1 MENLKENIKKLYE
14 TTGVEKAIIR
24 NNVHFLLKEAIQPLI
39 PVLQDYFENKRIGEK
54 TREKLVNMVKDHF
67 KTQYGVNVGG
77 WIETKEFYT
86 GHRLTLNLYIL
97 TEEGFQSWLLEHN
110 EEFEITLE
118 NTEYTGK
125 KTEVR
130 YYKDIKE
137 YIPLDNTKAEAEAL
151 IEAKNETEAKIKALL
166 EKQKELY
173 KNFNDRLT
181 GFEYEK
187 LKLDYTLTLY

>member
-1 MENLKENIKKLYE
+1 MLKENIKKLYE
-14 TTGVEKAIIR
+14 TTGVEKAIIK
-24 NNVHFLLKEAIQPLI
+24 NNVHYLLKEAMKPLI

-110 EEFEITLE
+110 EEFELTLE

-151 IEAKNETEAKIKALL
+151 IKAKNETEAKIKELL
-166 EKQKELY
+166 ETQKELY